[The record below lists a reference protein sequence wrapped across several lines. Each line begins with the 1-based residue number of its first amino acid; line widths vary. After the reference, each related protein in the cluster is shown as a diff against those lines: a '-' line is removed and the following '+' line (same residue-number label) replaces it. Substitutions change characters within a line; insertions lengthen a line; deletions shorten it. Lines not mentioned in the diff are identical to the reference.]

1 VSDSHHHSPNIDLI
15 NYNINHI
22 DMNSH
27 NHSNLNSSP
36 GLVEYPSFE
45 DITSNQPKNTNNSTQ
60 NINSFFNSK

>member
-1 VSDSHHHSPNIDLI
+1 
-15 NYNINHI
+15 
-22 DMNSH
+22 MNSH